1 MKTTTILYAL
11 ALGGLTCLPHVQAQ
25 AGYGY
30 DFTEEEASAGYDFTD
45 DEAEADRKAE
55 ALQKQTQQ
63 LIYNSAQYVA
73 TCRKAYQE
81 DVVWSV
87 SACCDGIIGTEDFVD
102 CIYDPVPAD
111 LHREALA
118 KIMAKHPF
126 AADSGQFLQ
135 GPLSRATLNQA
146 KPNMSSAQ
154 YAEIEHMITRSEIL
168 MKWFTGRFA
177 KACAMHNYD
186 FLKEVQRVARFKEYL
201 KSAEVEE
208 LGNAYLAMLDS
219 FRGNYVRE
227 RIDKAYSEANGNRR
241 RWSTEFFRH
250 FHNSISMQERDSWL
264 GYVVLGKGGR
274 NPYSGPDFGVDGWY
288 MHMGLDN
295 PHEYLDIRGGKAMWA
310 PTTAAAELA
319 GYMRYFEFWSHNRIE
334 AVADLGFNARSE
346 VKRAADDFYQSV
358 AAVAAEIVVKEDA
371 DFKSTVN
378 NRAQYALNKLVT
390 MDDELLDFEEY
401 LKKNTNFIK
410 NSERTKSYGPLL
422 TLFQQRVDEAN
433 RCLNAIHKAAEQHVP
448 VQDPSRQSD

>member
-1 MKTTTILYAL
+1 MKTKTILCSL
-11 ALGGLTCLPHVQAQ
+11 ALGGLSCLPQVQAQ

-30 DFTEEEASAGYDFTD
+30 DFTEDEAAAGYDFTD

-63 LIYNSAQYVA
+63 LIYNGAQYVS

-81 DVVWSV
+81 DIVWVV

-118 KIMAKHPF
+118 KVMARHPF

-154 YAEIEHMITRSEIL
+154 YTEIEHMITRSEML

-201 KSAEVEE
+201 KSAAVEE
-208 LGNAYLAMLDS
+208 LGNAYLAMIDS
-219 FRGNYVRE
+219 FRGNYVRT
-227 RIDKAYSEANGNRR
+227 RIDKAYSEFNGNSK
-241 RWSTEFFRH
+241 RWSPEFFRH
-250 FHNSISMQERDSWL
+250 FHNSISSQERDSWL
-264 GYVVLGKGGR
+264 GYIVLGRGGR
-274 NPYSGPDFGVDGWY
+274 SPYNGPNFGVEGFF

-295 PHEYLDIRGGKAMWA
+295 PHEYLDIRGGKAIWA
-310 PTTAAAELA
+310 PTTSAAELA
-319 GYMRYFEFWSHNRIE
+319 SYMRYFEFWSANRITATE
-334 AVADLGFNARSE
+334 ELGFNARSE
-346 VKRAADDFYQSV
+346 VKRSADEFYKSV

-371 DFKSTVN
+371 DFKRTVN
-378 NRAQYALNKLVT
+378 NHAQYALNKLV
-390 MDDELLDFEEY
+390 MLDDELLDFQEY

-410 NSERTKSYGPLL
+410 NRERTKTYGPLL

-433 RCLNAIHKAAEQHVP
+433 RCLNSIQKTAEQHVP
-448 VQDPSRQSD
+448 AQDASRQSD